1 VAEAGLI
8 GVLRRLLV
16 EGVVRGGPGKVR
28 GCAVVTAFGAG
39 AAVAC
44 LPTPAPIG
52 VVNGSRVASTD

>member
-1 VAEAGLI
+1 MTVAGSI

-16 EGVVRGGPGKVR
+16 EVVVRGGSSKAY
-28 GCAVVTAFGAG
+28 GCAVVTAFRAG

-52 VVNGSRVASTD
+52 VVNGF